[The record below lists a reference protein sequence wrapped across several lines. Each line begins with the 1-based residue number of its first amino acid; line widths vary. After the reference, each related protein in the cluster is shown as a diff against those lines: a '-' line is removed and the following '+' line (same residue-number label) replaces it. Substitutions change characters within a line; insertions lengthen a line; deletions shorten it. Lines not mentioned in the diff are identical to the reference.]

1 MRMRMVIAHEVIL
14 SLLIA
19 GIAMTALSTFFFS
32 CLDQVVHG
40 DLYKYGLQFNYN
52 WAGQYWTYARL
63 MTSALTIT
71 LVVTGISVAV
81 ILVHSRTTKIDS
93 TKFVSCLLLL
103 IGIMTTALAAF
114 FFNRLDHVVHNDLY
128 KYGLQFNSE
137 WAVQYW
143 TYAKLIL
150 TLIGLQIAV
159 TAISIVLISGDTS
172 VRQTQRFISAH
183 ALSGVSSKKLISF
196 TLFSAGLLAL
206 VFSIN
211 YASKILA
218 FIGLGLVLWSI
229 ILFYTLSEKCVKET
243 PPDTTTLPSLTNL
256 AKIIKELGCQ
266 GEAAYLPPI
275 NCEDV
280 ESSKF
285 YIDAQEDQK
294 LFLPAKIQEDEED

>member
-1 MRMRMVIAHEVIL
+1 MRTVFKHEVIL

-19 GIAMTALSTFFFS
+19 GIAMTALSAFFFS

-52 WAGQYWTYARL
+52 WAGQYWTYARW

-71 LVVTGISVAV
+71 LVVTGISVAI
-81 ILVHSRTTKIDS
+81 ILVNLRATKIDS
-93 TKFVSCLLLL
+93 TRLVSCLLLL
-103 IGIMTTALAAF
+103 IGLVTTALAAF
-114 FFNRLDHVVHNDLY
+114 FFNRLDHVVNNDLY

-159 TAISIVLISGDTS
+159 TAASIVLISGDTG
-172 VRQTQRFISAH
+172 VRQTQRFISTH
-183 ALSGVSSKKLISF
+183 ALSRVSSIKLISV

-229 ILFYTLSEKCVKET
+229 ILFYTLSENHVKET
-243 PPDTTTLPSLTNL
+243 LHDTTTLSSLTNL
-256 AKIIKELGCQ
+256 DNIVKELGCE
-266 GEAAYLPPI
+266 GEAVYLPPTY
-275 NCEDV
+275 CKDV
-280 ESSKF
+280 ESSKVH
-285 YIDAQEDQK
+285 INAQEDQK
-294 LFLPAKIQEDEED
+294 LFLPAKIQEDE

>member
-1 MRMRMVIAHEVIL
+1 MRMRMVIRHEVIL

-32 CLDQVVHG
+32 RLEQVVHG

-63 MTSALTIT
+63 MTSALTISFE
-71 LVVTGISVAV
+71 VTGISLAIV
-81 ILVHSRTTKIDS
+81 LVHSRTTKIDS
-93 TKFVSCLLLL
+93 TKLVNCLLLL
-103 IGIMTTALAAF
+103 IGIVTTALAAF
-114 FFNRLDHVVHNDLY
+114 FFNRLDHVVHYDLY

-159 TAISIVLISGDTS
+159 TVASIVLISGDTS
-172 VRQTQRFISAH
+172 YRQTQRFISVH
-183 ALSGVSSKKLISF
+183 ALSRVSSKKIISV

-229 ILFYTLSEKCVKET
+229 ILFYTLSEKCVRET
-243 PPDTTTLPSLTNL
+243 LPDTTTLP
-256 AKIIKELGCQ
+256 
-266 GEAAYLPPI
+266 
-275 NCEDV
+275 
-280 ESSKF
+280 
-285 YIDAQEDQK
+285 
-294 LFLPAKIQEDEED
+294 